1 MSTWKIWSVYAR
13 VFSRN
18 FFLPLHV
25 LWLKSVIHISLLA
38 LSKIYYNFDKNG
50 NSCHFLADEIRTH
63 FLMWNHHRSAAQS
76 VLLFSLI
83 IARLLP
89 AAAAAQRSAECYRL
103 RLLARSRLLA
113 SDSTAARGSRASQQ
127 QQQRLSCGA
136 AVRPSFVCCG
146 LAKSAAAAVAST
158 RVGNNFY
165 SNSC

>member
-1 MSTWKIWSVYAR
+1 MSTLESFPGISFFPYTCCDGNLSFIL
-13 VFSRN
+13 VF
-18 FFLPLHV
+18 
-25 LWLKSVIHISLLA
+25 LA
-38 LSKIYYNFDKNG
+38 LNKIQHKFDKNG

-89 AAAAAQRSAECYRL
+89 PAPVQRSAECYRL

-113 SDSTAARGSRASQQ
+113 SDSTAARRSRASQQ
-127 QQQRLSCGA
+127 QQQRLSCAA
-136 AVRPSFVCCG
+136 AVRPSFVYCG
-146 LAKSAAAAVAST
+146 LGKSAAAVAST